1 MKSMPTVGTSVKIR
15 KSVRNAIKH
24 YCPENMKFFKAVG
37 FIRAQVNDYEVEIEF
52 FQDGYHIGEKTI
64 LPFEVIKEI
73 K

>member
-15 KSVRNAIKH
+15 KSVRSDIEH
-24 YCPENMKFFKAVG
+24 YCPENMKFFNAVG
-37 FIRAQVNDYEVEIEF
+37 FIRAQVDDEFVVIEF
-52 FQDGYHIGEKTI
+52 FQEGYHIGEKTI